1 ASDRFPGDP
10 PAQRQH
16 RIGIDRQNPVEAR
29 AQLASSIG
37 RVAAIDRERKAVG
50 DQPRLGIVGRVAVLR
65 LDSRV
70 GRDAAVRRS
79 EAVAAF
85 EPPAV
90 GLRVEGGGQGGE
102 SGAPTGG
109 RPVGGEG
116 EGRGKV
122 GRTPPGRTVDAG
134 LEGIALAAAQA
145 LRQLQSVPAP
155 LSRRNKMNVGER
167 TTDAFSGKTL
177 PRKVAAAALL
187 YFTLVPPSY
196 AEA

>member
-1 ASDRFPGDP
+1 MAKRSSP
-10 PAQRQH
+10 PA
-16 RIGIDRQNPVEAR
+16 
-29 AQLASSIG
+29 
-37 RVAAIDRERKAVG
+37 
-50 DQPRLGIVGRVAVLR
+50 
-65 LDSRV
+65 
-70 GRDAAVRRS
+70 
-79 EAVAAF
+79 AVAAF

-90 GLRVEGGGQGGE
+90 ALRVEVGGQVVEDGEPIGGH
-102 SGAPTGG
+102 
-109 RPVGGEG
+109 PVVGEG

-177 PRKVAAAALL
+177 PRKVPAAVSS
-187 YFTLVPPSY
+187 YCTCGHSSY